1 MLKGYPMWRENFDEL
16 NDVILSVK
24 ESGFDY
30 VELSMDYPLPEQ
42 KEELERF
49 VEETKK
55 WNLYRAYHAPWR
67 GLHIGIPW
75 ERVRKA
81 VVDFMKDMAFMS
93 RQYLGEYM
101 VIHISVDE
109 KVNKKIRESLKKKM
123 KESIEELT
131 IFALEN
137 KFEIYFENV
146 VTRCCTLPE
155 DVGEFADQI
164 EGFKLCWDVGHA
176 VSVHILRGGD
186 VEDIPDVLDTWSKSL
201 WKNIRCVHVHDV
213 VINGRKVKSHRPVGF
228 TYTVK
233 DLVKAVSRTNAQYML
248 LEIFYDKEGE
258 ELNPKK
264 VGSLLREINTW
275 LRVYGLE

>member
-1 MLKGYPMWRENFDEL
+1 MLKGYPLWRESFEDL
-16 NDVILSVK
+16 KGMVLSVK
-24 ESGFDY
+24 EVGFDY
-30 VELSMDYPLPEQ
+30 VELSMDYPLPEM

-55 WNLYRAYHAPWR
+55 WELYRAYHAPWR

-81 VVDFMKDMAFMS
+81 VVDFMKDMALLS
-93 RQYLGEYM
+93 RKYLGDYL
-101 VIHISVDE
+101 VVHISVDE
-109 KVNKKIRESLKKKM
+109 KVNKKIRGSLKEKM
-123 KESIEELT
+123 KKSIEELSN
-131 IFALEN
+131 FGLEN
-137 KFEIYFENV
+137 KIEIYFENV

-164 EGFKLCWDVGHA
+164 DGFKLCWDVGHA
-176 VSVHILRGGD
+176 ISVHILRGGD
-186 VEDIPDVLDTWSKSL
+186 ASEAVDVLDTWSKSL

-213 VINGRKVKSHRPVGF
+213 LVNGKKVKSHRPPGL
-228 TYTVK
+228 TYSLK

-248 LEIFYDKEGE
+248 LEVFYDKEGN

-264 VGSLLREINTW
+264 VSGLVKELETW
-275 LRVYGLE
+275 LRVYGMV